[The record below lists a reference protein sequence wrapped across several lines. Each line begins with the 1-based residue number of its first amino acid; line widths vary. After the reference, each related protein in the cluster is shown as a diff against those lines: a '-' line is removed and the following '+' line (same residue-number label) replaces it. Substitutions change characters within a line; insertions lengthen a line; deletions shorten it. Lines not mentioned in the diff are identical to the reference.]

1 MAKPLFE
8 ATFRVTRE
16 SCLALARAR
25 SNQYFRT
32 VWLCNAVIALCV
44 ALLWAVGSS
53 HAPWLTAVL
62 AVLVLNALLGAR
74 LTAARMYASRH
85 ADATEMRLSFSA
97 EGVRVHSAVE
107 ESLIRYPLITG
118 LREDRC
124 FLVLYMRHH
133 TPLVVPK
140 AEVGQGRS
148 AELTA
153 FLRERTGLEIR
164 PLRR

>member
-1 MAKPLFE
+1 MKKPLFK

-32 VWLCNAVIALCV
+32 VWACNAMIALCV
-44 ALLWAVGSS
+44 GLLWAVRSS
-53 HAPWLTAVL
+53 NALWLTVVL
-62 AVLVLNALLGAR
+62 ALLVMHSLLGVR

-85 ADATEMRLSFSA
+85 ASVDETQLDFCE
-97 EGVRVHSAVE
+97 EGIRVRSAVE

-118 LREDRC
+118 LREDRKH
-124 FLVLYMRHH
+124 LVLYMRHH
-133 TPLVVPK
+133 TPLVVVK
-140 AEVGQGRS
+140 DEINGGGA
-148 AELTA
+148 AALAA

-164 PLRR
+164 PLHR